1 MKRLFAVLLI
11 ISSLTSCH
19 YFSHRI
25 HGNGVMRIE
34 NRTVAPFSRVDV
46 SGGAFELYV
55 KTDSISSVRVEA
67 DENLLP
73 YIETY
78 TESGALNVQQKE
90 GANLQS
96 AKRIKIYI
104 SSPSYTSFDIS
115 GANNLY
121 SENRLTS
128 DSEMDFDLSGAGKI
142 QADVQTPK
150 IKIDASGAS
159 EIQLKGQ
166 AKDLN
171 IDGSGS
177 TKVNCFDLM
186 TENAS
191 IGISGAGNAD
201 VFASVKLDI
210 HVSGAG
216 DIRYKGNP
224 AISQSISGAGSIKK
238 VD

>member
-1 MKRLFAVLLI
+1 MKRLFTALLI

-19 YFSHRI
+19 YFSHGIR
-25 HGNGVMRIE
+25 GNGVMRTE

-46 SGGAFELYV
+46 SGGAFEVYV

-78 TESGALNVQQKE
+78 TESGELNVQQKQ
-90 GANLQS
+90 GANLES
-96 AKRIKIYI
+96 AKRIRIYI
-104 SSPSYTSFDIS
+104 SSPSCTRFDVS
-115 GANNLY
+115 GASNLY

-128 DSEMDFDLSGAGKI
+128 DSEMDFHLSGAGKI
-142 QADVQTPK
+142 QAEVQTPK
-150 IKIDASGAS
+150 IKIDASGAG

-166 AKDLN
+166 VKDLD

-177 TKVNCFDLM
+177 TNIHCFDLM
-186 TENAS
+186 TENAT
-191 IGISGAGNAD
+191 IGITGAGNAD